1 MVWCSVLLLAHTSL
15 TLRTSTG
22 VDVDT
27 ARTPQTNHVP
37 TYLPDEK
44 PQGLVF
50 ARRPPAAAHG
60 CRRAALA
67 SEFHCLVHAV
77 MTWEVGIKVKYITSH
92 LLLLLLIVLLLL
104 LLLLVLPLLLLL
116 VLASLLLLVLLL
128 LLLLLVLLLLHLLLL
143 LPLLLLLVLA
153 SLLLLVLLLL
163 LLLLY
168 ITYHHVSGSACE
180 SRSWAGGRTCAR
192 MKSLWFIR

>member
-1 MVWCSVLLLAHTSL
+1 MLLAHTSL

-67 SEFHCLVHAV
+67 SEFHRLVHAV

-153 SLLLLVLLLL
+153 SQLLT
-163 LLLLY
+163 
-168 ITYHHVSGSACE
+168 ITYHHIPSHTITWTAARRAANRRPPCTPRAAAIASG
-180 SRSWAGGRTCAR
+180 T
-192 MKSLWFIR
+192 